1 NSKMF
6 KIASLVA
13 CAVAVLSLVNVTSAR
28 VPLPQWCLCGD
39 NGKSRLVC
47 EMNFGAW
54 DGHTCRLDNQNSLK
68 HPRKKLPIVGGR
80 LVPNGIR
87 AIKVLVI
94 LNANQTTI
102 SVRLEG
108 YI

>member
-13 CAVAVLSLVNVTSAR
+13 CAVAVLSLVNVTSAG

-47 EMNFGAW
+47 EVNFGNW
-54 DGHTCRLDNQNSLK
+54 DGNSCGLNSQNQYNNFGPYCEQQGAQAVCW
-68 HPRKKLPIVGGR
+68 H
-80 LVPNGIR
+80 
-87 AIKVLVI
+87 
-94 LNANQTTI
+94 
-102 SVRLEG
+102 
-108 YI
+108 

>member
-1 NSKMF
+1 MF

-54 DGHTCRLDNQNSLK
+54 DGHTCRLDNQNVYNNWGTVCEGQQAT
-68 HPRKKLPIVGGR
+68 PICWH
-80 LVPNGIR
+80 
-87 AIKVLVI
+87 
-94 LNANQTTI
+94 
-102 SVRLEG
+102 
-108 YI
+108 